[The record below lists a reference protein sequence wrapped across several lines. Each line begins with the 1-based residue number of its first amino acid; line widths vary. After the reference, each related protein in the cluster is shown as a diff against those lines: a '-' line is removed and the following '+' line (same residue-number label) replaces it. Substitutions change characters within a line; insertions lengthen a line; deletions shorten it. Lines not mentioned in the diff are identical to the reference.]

1 MEFENLSLK
10 VQELFLDLNNPRFP
24 TVPDNERSAIM
35 QMIDLQEDKL
45 SKLAKDIAEYG
56 IDPSEKLIIFKD
68 EDNKSYTV
76 LEGNRR
82 LTALK
87 LLNEPDLISNNKI
100 VNKIKLIA
108 KTANFIPE
116 IVECVCFN
124 SQDDADHWIKL
135 KHTGYND
142 GIGRVGWTKIE
153 SDRYLASHGDVSFSN
168 QLLTFI
174 KSQKI
179 LSLTD
184 IRKLK
189 LTNLGRLL
197 HDPDMRK
204 RLNINTVHDGF
215 LYCEYPIEIF
225 NAQIKVLV
233 EHMVDP
239 LNHFTVNRIRNKL
252 DREAFFDDLSIHTN
266 RTNLV
271 KPWKV
276 NNPELY
282 DGKAVSHVN
291 NVSGTDIQSNKQVDN
306 VANVGATDSS
316 TSNDNNKSSSAK
328 ENTKE
333 SQKADSSQSNSTTS
347 RNKLNYPNP
356 NREILVPAN
365 VKLKIQDRRCSGIY
379 KELKQLT
386 FKEAPNSISVL
397 FRVFLELSL
406 SHYINTNSITLAPDK
421 TGLHDKVV
429 AVSNKLQSQLKLD
442 GPSKTA
448 LQVWSKDNCRK
459 HGTLQQ
465 YIHNTHT
472 FPEKTTLNTSWD
484 NLENLFKAIWA

>member
-1 MEFENLSLK
+1 MEFENLSLN

-24 TVPDNERSAIM
+24 SVPDNERGAIM
-35 QMIDLQEDKL
+35 QMIELQDDKL
-45 SKLAKDIAEYG
+45 SKLAKDIAEHG
-56 IDPSEKLIIFKD
+56 IDPSEKLIIFRD
-68 EDNKSYTV
+68 EENQSYTV

-100 VNKIKLIA
+100 VDKIKLIA
-108 KTANFIPE
+108 KTANFIPDV
-116 IVECVCFN
+116 VECVCFN
-124 SQDDADHWIKL
+124 NQEDADHWIKL

-142 GIGRVGWTKIE
+142 GIGRVSWTKIE

-168 QLLTFI
+168 QLISFI
-174 KSQKI
+174 KNQNI
-179 LSLTD
+179 LPQSD

-189 LTNLGRLL
+189 LTNLSRLL
-197 HDPDMRK
+197 QDPSMRE
-204 RLNINTVHDGF
+204 RLGINTVHDGF
-215 LYCEYPIEIF
+215 LYSESPLDVF
-225 NAQIKVLV
+225 QQQIKVLV
-233 EHMVDP
+233 EYMIEP
-239 LNHFTVNRIRNKL
+239 SNHFTVNRIRNKL
-252 DREAFFDDLSIHTN
+252 DRKIFFDDLGIEAYRVN
-266 RTNLV
+266 KV

-282 DGKAVSHVN
+282 DGKVLPSSNSEKSESTNSSPSNLNASSENPTN
-291 NVSGTDIQSNKQVDN
+291 NNESNLVD
-306 VANVGATDSS
+306 
-316 TSNDNNKSSSAK
+316 SNNDLGKNSNNSSAK
-328 ENTKE
+328 TTDSNTNK
-333 SQKADSSQSNSTTS
+333 

-365 VKLKIQDRRCSGIY
+365 VKLKINDRRCSGIY

-386 FKEAPNSISVL
+386 FSEAPNSISVL

-406 SHYINTNSITLAPDK
+406 AHYINTNSVTLAKDK

-429 AVSNKLQSQLKLD
+429 AVSNSLQKSSMLD
-442 GPSKTA
+442 GPSTIA

-472 FPEKTTLNTSWD
+472 FPEKTTINTSWD